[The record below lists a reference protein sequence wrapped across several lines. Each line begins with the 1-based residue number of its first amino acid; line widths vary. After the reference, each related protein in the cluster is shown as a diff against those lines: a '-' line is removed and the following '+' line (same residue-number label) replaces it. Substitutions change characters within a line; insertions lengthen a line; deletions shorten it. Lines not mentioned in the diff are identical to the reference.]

1 MIKNLLEIFL
11 IMLCRNTDIVTKRSR
26 RSYVIDGVDVPY
38 QVKEI
43 LDHLQANLYGRV
55 TIKDIASKLGKSE
68 STVKKNFASYYNKG
82 IKRYY
87 NSLKIQEAKKLIRQG
102 KYNISQISDM
112 LCFDSPQYFSKCFKA
127 AVHMTPKEYMASI
140 IP

>member
-11 IMLCRNTDIVTKRSR
+11 IMLCRNTDVVTKRSR
-26 RSYVIDGVDVPY
+26 RSYVIDGVDVPC

-43 LDHLQANLYGRV
+43 LDYLQANLYGRV
-55 TIKDIASKLGKSE
+55 TVQDIAAKLGKSE
-68 STVKKNFASYYNKG
+68 STVKKIFASYRKDGIMHHYN
-82 IKRYY
+82 
-87 NSLKIQEAKKLIRQG
+87 NLKIQEAKKLIRQG

-127 AVHMTPKEYMASI
+127 AVHMTPREYKASI
-140 IP
+140 IR